1 MGENV
6 GGAGAGPDHLSAAG
20 GAGRP
25 AREVTQEIKAA
36 RVGLRKD
43 KDAVLRVI
51 CILAEEIGVPEVEK
65 Q

>member
-6 GGAGAGPDHLSAAG
+6 GGAGAGLDHLSTAG

-25 AREVTQEIKAA
+25 AREVIQEIKAA

-43 KDAVLRVI
+43 KDAVPRVSS
-51 CILAEEIGVPEVEK
+51 ILAEEIGVPEVEK